1 MSETLDSPLIQEAPA
16 EGVRFTPSVTPD
28 AIATAV
34 LMAEA
39 VVALDRQGWDQ
50 RMKIARLEQ
59 QLEEQRGYARAA
71 SARAEEARR
80 RAYAVQEL
88 HAEAETVV
96 CADGCCHEGLGY
108 CRFCGESTPYPCRT
122 HRVAEGKE
130 PATA

>member
-1 MSETLDSPLIQEAPA
+1 MSETPTAPLVQEFPA
-16 EGVRFTPSVTPD
+16 EGIRFTPSVTPD
-28 AIATAV
+28 SIANAV
-34 LMAEA
+34 LMAA
-39 VVALDRQGWDQ
+39 SVVALDRQGWDQ

-59 QLEEQRGYARAA
+59 QLEEQRGYAKAA
-71 SARAEEARR
+71 SVRADEARR

-88 HAEAETVV
+88 HAEAETVA

-108 CRFCGESTPYPCRT
+108 CGFCGEGTPYPCKT